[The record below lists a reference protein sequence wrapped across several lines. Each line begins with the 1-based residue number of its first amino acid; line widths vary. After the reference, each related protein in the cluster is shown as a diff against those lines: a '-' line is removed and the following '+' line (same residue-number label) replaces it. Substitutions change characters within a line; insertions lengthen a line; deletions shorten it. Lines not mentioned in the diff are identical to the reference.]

1 MEDEANNS
9 PNELTTKKQQSK
21 RPREEQLEDGELVS
35 EDGPQ
40 LSPLS
45 ISAKRSR
52 QEAIFVPSND
62 DLQPPD
68 LNSSS
73 RFENFTSKQQTA
85 TQLSCTVSELCDHT
99 SKSEGTNTSSSPV
112 NECGEDVAEIDRM
125 LEESMHEGWKAR
137 GENPFETLTNGP
149 DPNKATISKKV
160 VLRNRAEEYFEVLP
174 DGWIEITHRSGLP
187 VYLHKGTRVCTL
199 SRPYFLGPGSA
210 RNHDVP
216 LSSIPCLH
224 QKRLK
229 QAETE
234 RPTSTLSSSSAQLAR
249 PTANALPNVPEA
261 KVQTIEDYKARN
273 LTSDELFEYAKSVFD
288 FQTIDIVRFKTWA
301 DHRAYH
307 KQLKRAKQMT
317 HMAGTI
323 VPLKGPTGE
332 QLAHEANS
340 EEEEPM
346 NHSVG
351 QNVSSA
357 LADTGRP
364 KLPANVKLITVPEID
379 KHSRPHKRQ
388 FVLNPQGKSSITVL
402 HEYVQKVLKG
412 LVTYEFTETRNPVC
426 PFTATVKLT
435 TADNDLSRFADP
447 SMKNDKTA
455 TCGNPKEGNS
465 GPEKLQKCSIV
476 GSGTGNSKKN
486 AKMEAAK
493 QALKVLIPGIE
504 FDVDG
509 IAGGGVND
517 KQDDVVELFDLI
529 PITDSR
535 VPELSIRTGQPTPFV
550 ILQEC
555 LKRNTGLGQVN
566 IESKVERV
574 KHQQHAFSM
583 RVGKHEV
590 RVICVNKREGKQK
603 ASQAM
608 LERLHPQITTW
619 GALIRLYGYG
629 AQRRLQETRREKNE
643 IIKLQ
648 TVNKHVSDKEHVE
661 VRGPNKALLEKLKI
675 EMRKLSDKQ
684 KQKNN
689 GSKRTGAWWW
699 DSSKEKQNVD
709 KANSTY
715 HLDGI
720 PALQT
725 EGSKLLGA
733 IDL

>member
-1 MEDEANNS
+1 MEDEANKS
-9 PNELTTKKQQSK
+9 VNELATIEQQSK
-21 RPREEQLEDGELVS
+21 RPTEQLEDGEWVS
-35 EDGPQ
+35 EEGSQ
-40 LSPLS
+40 LSSPS
-45 ISAKRSR
+45 ICAKRSKL
-52 QEAIFVPSND
+52 ETISVPSND
-62 DLQPPD
+62 DLRPLD

-73 RFENFTSKQQTA
+73 RFENFTSKQQTS
-85 TQLSCTVSELCDHT
+85 TQLSCTVSKLCNHMN
-99 SKSEGTNTSSSPV
+99 KSEGTNNSSSTI
-112 NECGEDVAEIDRM
+112 NECGEDVAEIDQM
-125 LEESMHEGWKAR
+125 LEESMQEGWKAR
-137 GENPFETLTNGP
+137 EENSFGTLTNGP

-229 QAETE
+229 QAESE
-234 RPTSTLSSSSAQLAR
+234 RHTSTLSSSSGQDVAA
-249 PTANALPNVPEA
+249 TANVLPNVPEA

-317 HMAGTI
+317 HMAGTV
-323 VPLKGPTGE
+323 VPLKSSFGE
-332 QLAHEANS
+332 ESAREDNS
-340 EEEEPM
+340 EEEKPV
-346 NHSVG
+346 NHPVG
-351 QNVSSA
+351 QNVNSA

-435 TADNDLSRFADP
+435 TADNDLSRFVDP
-447 SMKNDKTA
+447 PMKNDKTA
-455 TCGNPKEGNS
+455 ACVNPNEGNS
-465 GPEKLQKCSIV
+465 GTEKLQKCSIV

-590 RVICVNKREGKQK
+590 RVLCVNKREGKQK

-675 EMRKLSDKQ
+675 EMRKLCDKQ
-684 KQKNN
+684 KQKSN
-689 GSKRTGAWWW
+689 GSKPAGAWWW
-699 DSSKEKQNVD
+699 GSSKENQNAD
-709 KANSTY
+709 ETISTY
-715 HLDGI
+715 HPDGVL
-720 PALQT
+720 ALQP